1 MRSVY
6 VNLQLGHVSGDK
18 LGGERELWVY
28 KPVGVQVI
36 PVTRGREAL
45 VRIAGCRQPV
55 LLVQLQETVERTAE
69 E

>member
-6 VNLQLGHVSGDK
+6 VNLQLGHVGGDK

-45 VRIAGCRQPV
+45 VRIAGCRQLV